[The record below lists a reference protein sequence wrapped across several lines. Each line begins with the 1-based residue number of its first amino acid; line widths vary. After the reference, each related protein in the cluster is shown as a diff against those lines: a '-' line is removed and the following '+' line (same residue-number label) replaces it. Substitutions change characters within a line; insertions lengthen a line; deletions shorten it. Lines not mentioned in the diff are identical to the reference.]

1 MANDVSAAWDSRLA
15 AWRHYVEEVEK
26 TLEAGKKIPVGPSPF
41 ELAPPDLRPPAEGA
55 LRVVV
60 CSPHPDDE
68 ALIGAL
74 PLRLRQEAGARVTD
88 CAITFGSNLSQRAR
102 RRNELESACRVLGF
116 DLVIPQPPAGFENV
130 NLKTRAERPDEWA
143 QKVETLAQTFEE
155 LQPDVVFAP
164 HAEDWNTTHIGAHYL
179 TVDALGAY
187 LERTRR
193 GPLIFVETEFWH
205 ENSQANLMVGVT
217 AETEAILVM
226 ATAEHG
232 GEVSRNPYHV
242 RHPARMIENVR
253 LGAETVGGQ
262 GGPAPDFTFAE
273 LYRVTFIK
281 GSQQVVPRPGGRIIG
296 PEEKS
301 DLDAILSAFRPDGL

>member
-1 MANDVSAAWDSRLA
+1 MSNEQSAVWNSRLA
-15 AWRHYVEEVEK
+15 VWRQYVEEVER
-26 TLEAGKKIPVGPSPF
+26 TLEAGKRIPVGPSPV
-41 ELAPPDLRPPAEGA
+41 ELAPPDMPPPAVGA
-55 LRVVV
+55 LSVVV
-60 CSPHPDDE
+60 CAPHPDDE

-74 PLRLRQEAGARVTD
+74 PLRLRREAGARVTD

-102 RRNELESACRVLGF
+102 RRKELESACRVLGF
-116 DLVIPQPPAGFENV
+116 DLMIPQPPAGFENV
-130 NLKTRAERPDEWA
+130 NLKTRAERADEWA
-143 QKVETLAQTFEE
+143 QKVETLSRTFEK

-179 TVDALGAY
+179 AVDALGVY

-193 GPLIFVETEFWH
+193 GPLPFVETEFWH
-205 ENSQANLMVGVT
+205 ENSQANLMVGVS

-262 GGPAPDFTFAE
+262 GGPAPEFTFAE
-273 LYRVTFIK
+273 LYRVTFLK
-281 GSQQVVPRPGGRIIG
+281 GKQQVAPRPGGRIIG
-296 PEEKS
+296 PEEKI
-301 DLDAILSAFRPDGL
+301 DLDAILDAFRPDGL

>member
-1 MANDVSAAWDSRLA
+1 MANEQSAAWTSRAA
-15 AWRHYVEEVEK
+15 AWRQFVEDVEK
-26 TLEAGKKIPVGPSPF
+26 TLVEGKGIPVGPSPL
-41 ELAPPDLRPPAEGA
+41 ELAPPDLPPPAQDA
-55 LRVVV
+55 LSVVV

-74 PLRLRQEAGARVTD
+74 PLRLRREAGARVTD

-102 RRNELESACRVLGF
+102 RRKELESACRVLGF
-116 DLVIPQPPAGFENV
+116 DLVIPQRPAGFDNV
-130 NLKTRAERPDEWA
+130 NLKTRAGRPDEWA
-143 QKVETLAQTFEE
+143 QKVETLSQTFAK

-179 TVDALGAY
+179 AVDALGAY

-193 GPLIFVETEFWH
+193 DPLPFVETEFWH
-205 ENSQANLMVGVT
+205 ENSQADLMVGVS

-232 GEVSRNPYHV
+232 GEVLRNPYHV

-262 GGPAPDFTFAE
+262 GGPAPDFPFAE
-273 LYRVTFIK
+273 LYRVTFMK
-281 GSQQVVPRPGGRIIG
+281 GRQQVAPRPGGRIIG
-296 PEEKS
+296 PKEKI
-301 DLDAILSAFRPDGL
+301 DLDAILKAFRPEGL

>member
-1 MANDVSAAWDSRLA
+1 MANEPSATWNSRLA
-15 AWRHYVEEVEK
+15 VWRQYVEEVEQ

-41 ELAPPDLRPPAEGA
+41 ELAPPDLPPPAEGA

-74 PLRLRQEAGARVTD
+74 PLRLRREAGARVTD
-88 CAITFGSNLSQRAR
+88 CAITFGSNLSQRTR
-102 RRNELESACRVLGF
+102 RLKELQSACRVLGF
-116 DLVIPQPPAGFENV
+116 DLVIPQPAMGFDDI
-130 NLKTRAERPDEWA
+130 NLKTRAGRPDEWA
-143 QKVETLAQTFEE
+143 QKVETLSGTFER
-155 LQPDVVFAP
+155 LQPDVVLAP

-179 TVDALGAY
+179 AVDALGAY
-187 LERTRR
+187 LERAGR
-193 GPLIFVETEFWH
+193 GPLPFIETEFWH
-205 ENSQANLMVGVT
+205 ENSQANLMVGVS
-217 AETEAILVM
+217 AEIEAILVM

-273 LYRVTFIK
+273 LYRVTFRK
-281 GSQQVVPRPGGRIIG
+281 GKQQVAPRPGGVIIS
-296 PEEKS
+296 PTEQIDFE
-301 DLDAILSAFRPDGL
+301 AILNGFSPDGP

>member
-1 MANDVSAAWDSRLA
+1 MANEQSVAWNSRLA
-15 AWRHYVEEVEK
+15 VWRQYVEEVEK
-26 TLEAGKKIPVGPSPF
+26 TLEAGKKIVVGPSPVK
-41 ELAPPDLRPPAEGA
+41 LLPPDLPPPAEDA

-74 PLRLRQEAGARVTD
+74 ALRLRRELCARVTD

-102 RRNELESACRVLGF
+102 RLKELESACQVLGF
-116 DLVIPQPPAGFENV
+116 DLAIAQPPMGFDDI
-130 NLKTRAERPDEWA
+130 NLKTRAGRPDEWA
-143 QKVETLAQTFEE
+143 EKVATLSGTFER

-164 HAEDWNTTHIGAHYL
+164 HAEDWNTTHIGTHYL
-179 TVDALGAY
+179 AADALGAY
-187 LERTRR
+187 LERAGR
-193 GPLIFVETEFWH
+193 GPLPFIETEFWH
-205 ENSQANLMVGVT
+205 ENSQANLMVGVS
-217 AETEAILVM
+217 AETEAIMIM

-232 GEVSRNPYHV
+232 GEVSRNPYHL

-273 LYRVTFIK
+273 LYRVTFMK
-281 GSQQVVPRPGGRIIG
+281 GTQQVAPRPGGQIIG
-296 PEEKS
+296 PTENIDFE
-301 DLDAILSAFRPDGL
+301 AILAAFRPDGW